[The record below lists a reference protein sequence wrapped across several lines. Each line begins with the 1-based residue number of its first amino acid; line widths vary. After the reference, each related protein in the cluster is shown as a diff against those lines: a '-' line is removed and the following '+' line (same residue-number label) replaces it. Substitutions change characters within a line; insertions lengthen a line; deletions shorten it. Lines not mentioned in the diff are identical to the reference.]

1 VRGGARRH
9 RWTSGRPTDDDD
21 EVAAPTVATGHRSA
35 DATGPAARR
44 EERTFQAPRPYASA
58 PKMCCPPNWDASS
71 RGAPYACVE
80 DAGLRVRVVRVLDA
94 REGVATRE
102 VPKRVCRACVEAAA
116 SSRPSRA
123 RSARRP
129 GSRPRDGQSSRRND
143 AYLRPATP
151 RGQRA
156 ADRRG
161 EGSGTA
167 PILRIWSTDRE
178 RFWRSTRR
186 ITAVFRGSKL
196 YARPSDTPNAARAAT
211 GQPGAVYA
219 LRELSG
225 SCRSIGGV

>member
-1 VRGGARRH
+1 MVSPKKTQKNLPRTSAAASGALASAAGRR
-9 RWTSGRPTDDDD
+9 GRP
-21 EVAAPTVATGHRSA
+21 PP
-35 DATGPAARR
+35 PAGRR
-44 EERTFQAPRPYASA
+44 RPWPA
-58 PKMCCPPNWDASS
+58 PKMCRPPNWDASL

-80 DAGLRVRVVRVLDA
+80 DAGLRVRVVRVLAA
-94 REGVATRE
+94 RERVATRE
-102 VPKRVCRACVEAAA
+102 VPNRVCRACVEAAA

-167 PILRIWSTDRE
+167 PILRIWCTDRE

-186 ITAVFRGSKL
+186 IAAVFCGSKL
-196 YARPSDTPNAARAAT
+196 YARPSDTPDAARAAA
-211 GQPGAVYA
+211 GQPTTVIDLTNARFKFVLVHVIKCKY
-219 LRELSG
+219 
-225 SCRSIGGV
+225 

>member
-1 VRGGARRH
+1 
-9 RWTSGRPTDDDD
+9 
-21 EVAAPTVATGHRSA
+21 
-35 DATGPAARR
+35 
-44 EERTFQAPRPYASA
+44 
-58 PKMCCPPNWDASS
+58 MCRPPNWDASL

-94 REGVATRE
+94 RERVATRE
-102 VPKRVCRACVEAAA
+102 VPNRVCRACVEAAA

-143 AYLRPATP
+143 SHLRPATP

-167 PILRIWSTDRE
+167 PILRIWCTDRE

-186 ITAVFRGSKL
+186 IAAVFADRSSTRGCRTPPTLRAPRRGSP
-196 YARPSDTPNAARAAT
+196 RPSSTSPTR
-211 GQPGAVYA
+211 
-219 LRELSG
+219 G
-225 SCRSIGGV
+225 SSLYWYMY

>member
-1 VRGGARRH
+1 VRGGARR
-9 RWTSGRPTDDDD
+9 RPDGQPTTTTRSWRRPWRRGCAPWPRSPG
-21 EVAAPTVATGHRSA
+21 AAT
-35 DATGPAARR
+35 RR
-44 EERTFQAPRPYASA
+44 EERDFQAPRPCASA

-94 REGVATRE
+94 REGVATQE

-167 PILRIWSTDRE
+167 PILRIWCTDRE